1 MVLIKRNSADIGWT
15 YGTIPF
21 ARNEAH
27 DKVVEMMEKGRRKRK
42 MVWLLPLVCL
52 IRLCG
57 RMASKKRREH
67 YRLDETI
74 KNEIIM
80 GGSTLIILGERVA

>member
-1 MVLIKRNSADIGWT
+1 MAHISHLGYPLLKLVMEWHGFRVLRL
-15 YGTIPF
+15 
-21 ARNEAH
+21 
-27 DKVVEMMEKGRRKRK
+27 EKGRRKRK

-80 GGSTLIILGERVA
+80 GGNALIIVGERVA

>member
-1 MVLIKRNSADIGWT
+1 MSHSS
-15 YGTIPF
+15 

-27 DKVVEMMEKGRRKRK
+27 DKVVELMEKDRRKPR
-42 MVWLLPLVCL
+42 MVWLLPLVWL
-52 IRLCG
+52 IRLYG
-57 RMASKKRREH
+57 RMASKKKREN

-80 GGSTLIILGERVA
+80 GGNALIIMAERVA

>member
-1 MVLIKRNSADIGWT
+1 MVLIKRNSTDIGWT
-15 YGTIPF
+15 YGAIPL

-27 DKVVEMMEKGRRKRK
+27 DKVVEMMEKGRRKPK
-42 MVWLLPLVCL
+42 MVWLLPLVWL

-57 RMASKKRREH
+57 RMASKKRREY

-80 GGSTLIILGERVA
+80 GGNALIIVGERVA